1 MQFFNELKTA
11 LFLDRNMGDLLI
23 KQHQSGSHGNI
34 FYVNTP
40 LSETADSV
48 NLVSKQPAISLI
60 NEHPKY
66 YPSMIHEFK
75 HLLEK

>member
-23 KQHQSGSHGNI
+23 KKHQSGSHGNI

-48 NLVSKQPAISLI
+48 SLVSK
-60 NEHPKY
+60 
-66 YPSMIHEFK
+66 
-75 HLLEK
+75 